1 MGSSN
6 REPIGSWSKSQNPSQ
21 PSWHRICSSPGLLSA
36 SLLCSTQLS
45 TQLDPHLATMPF
57 SAHLSQTLDSS
68 PIASCVV
75 PGSFPQASLS
85 VPQLLPLTFPP
96 PSFQVAASS
105 SSTPLIPGPISVPAT
120 WALYTICSWGRLPHP
135 VGREAPY
142 PPGLELPNFWQCIF
156 CTPASGCLPRPDVEF
171 SQANSSTLF
180 VPRTR
185 SSQLKG

>member
-1 MGSSN
+1 MQLSRVTVCIPALQYPTVYTVRPPPGHYAFLSS
-6 REPIGSWSKSQNPSQ
+6 SQ
-21 PSWHRICSSPGLLSA
+21 PNSRLQPHC
-36 SLLCSTQLS
+36 LLCGSRILS
-45 TQLDPHLATMPF
+45 SSF
-57 SAHLSQTLDSS
+57 SKCPPTSPTDIPSSFLS
-68 PIASCVV
+68 SCCLRK
-75 PGSFPQASLS
+75 S
-85 VPQLLPLTFPP
+85 
-96 PSFQVAASS
+96 SS